1 MLAKPY
7 NVAKNSLHLSSTP
20 DLPHPPSFPTHLQLH
35 PTALPFTVHSPPPNL
50 PFLEA
55 SDDGGWMDST
65 GLLHKDVNC
74 VSQDAGPMCGS
85 VYLGSHSHSPFF
97 IPLSFLCL
105 TSISLVDQTS
115 RCLSQC
121 HLKFKP
127 RSVTDSFLSL
137 YIFFQTGP
145 KYDLQRLRQW
155 MDDEI
160 YICKK
165 IAYLSVIT
173 NQHNTI

>member
-1 MLAKPY
+1 
-7 NVAKNSLHLSSTP
+7 
-20 DLPHPPSFPTHLQLH
+20 
-35 PTALPFTVHSPPPNL
+35 
-50 PFLEA
+50 
-55 SDDGGWMDST
+55 MDST
-65 GLLHKDVNC
+65 GLLHKEVNC

-155 MDDEI
+155 MDDESFRLNLHMQENSLFI
-160 YICKK
+160 SDYQSTQH
-165 IAYLSVIT
+165 YLKCLLDFSGALIS
-173 NQHNTI
+173 NISN